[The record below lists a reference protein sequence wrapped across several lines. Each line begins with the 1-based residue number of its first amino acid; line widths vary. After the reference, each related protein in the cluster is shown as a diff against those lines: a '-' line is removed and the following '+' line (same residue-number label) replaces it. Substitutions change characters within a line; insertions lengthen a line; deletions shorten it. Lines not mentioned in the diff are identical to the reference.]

1 MTVIKHDDEN
11 FVKSCIYAL
20 TAVIALISVLTLF
33 LLLSSCDSQQT
44 RQTFDRIIK
53 KDEAEIKHIISD
65 DLKEVADE
73 LDKEYPKSNVQEEVK
88 KEKKES

>member
-1 MTVIKHDDEN
+1 MTTCKNDEEN
-11 FVKSCIYAL
+11 FIRSCIYAL
-20 TAVIALISVLTLF
+20 SFVIALISILTLF

-73 LDKEYPKSNVQEEVK
+73 LDKEYPKYNAPEEVK